1 MSFIELLPLL
11 LFAAMSLVMC
21 GLGLSLSV
29 ADFARLRHHP
39 RAVALA
45 LLLQTLVLPAV
56 CFGLIVALDVPPT
69 YAIGL
74 MLLAASPGGISANL
88 FSHAFGGNVAL
99 NISLTGI
106 NTLLSI
112 VTWPLITNWAIGH
125 FAGAT
130 GVAPLQLGK
139 LLNVLAVVFF
149 PVALGMWIK
158 VKAPAFGRR
167 MERPMKLFNIAVLA
181 ALAGAA
187 VVKEWATVSSS
198 FASLGPAVVAFNIL
212 SLAAGYALPR
222 LAGLDK
228 PLATAISFEVGI
240 HSSAVAMFMAMSVL
254 NNFQLALPAALYSVT
269 MYPLAGLFGWFFLQR
284 GRAAVP
290 QFHPRHP

>member
-21 GLGLSLSV
+21 GLGLTLSV
-29 ADFARLRHHP
+29 ADFSRLRHHP
-39 RAVALA
+39 RAVVLA
-45 LLLQTLVLPAV
+45 LLLQTLVLPAA
-56 CFGLIVALDVPPT
+56 CFGLIIALDVPPT

-139 LLNVLAVVFF
+139 VLNVLAVVFV

-167 MERPMKLFNIAVLA
+167 MERPMKLFNVVVIA
-181 ALAGAA
+181 ALAAAA
-187 VVKEWATVSSS
+187 VIKEWATVSSS
-198 FASLGPAVVAFNIL
+198 FASLGPAVVAFNIV

-222 LAGLDK
+222 LVGLDK
-228 PLATAISFEVGI
+228 PLATAISFEIGI

-254 NNFQLALPAALYSVT
+254 NNFQLALPAAVYSVT

-290 QFHPRHP
+290 QLHPHHR